1 MTTRG
6 TVLLLLIFLASAV
19 SHATENE
26 VVIHADSLE
35 PSLLQVVPDQRVVFV
50 NRSGRGVQ
58 LDFVGDA
65 KQHHVFRVSGTI
77 WAIFHRQGKHPY
89 TIHFGDQHGTL
100 LQGVIDV
107 TPGSLVESPPTCS
120 TVTVMGACLEP

>member
-6 TVLLLLIFLASAV
+6 TVLLLLIFFASAAPD
-19 SHATENE
+19 ATENE
-26 VVIHADSLE
+26 VVIQADSLD
-35 PSLLQVVPDQRVVFV
+35 PPLLQVVPDQKVVFV
-50 NRSGRGVQ
+50 NRSGRSVQ

-65 KQHHVFRVSGTI
+65 NQHHVFRVSGTI

-89 TIHFGDQHGTL
+89 TIHFDDQHGAL
-100 LQGVIDV
+100 LRGVIDV
-107 TPGSLVESPPTCS
+107 TRGSLLESPPTCS

>member
-1 MTTRG
+1 MTARG
-6 TVLLLLIFLASAV
+6 TVLLLVVFLASV
-19 SHATENE
+19 SDAMENE
-26 VVIHADSLE
+26 VVIHAQGLD
-35 PSLLQVVPDQRVVFV
+35 PAVLQVVPDQKVVFA

-89 TIHFGDQHGTL
+89 TVYFDDQHGAPL
-100 LQGVIDV
+100 RGVIDV
-107 TPGSLVESPPTCS
+107 TRESVLESPPTCS